1 MANCALEEYVLF
13 LQELMNGPGGP
24 VGIRDS
30 AGGQNTNEDKD
41 NQGQEPR
48 FPSLH
53 PKAEEHCPEAEC

>member
-41 NQGQEPR
+41 AFSVLAPESRGALPR
-48 FPSLH
+48 SRMLNYR
-53 PKAEEHCPEAEC
+53 